1 MVKKIMITGGCGF
14 IGTQVIKK
22 LLTSEEALEIYVID
36 NLSTGYYS
44 SSLFRNVHFFW
55 GDIRDERSKKYIN
68 DVAPDYMIH
77 LAAQISVEGSVNN
90 PLNDAAVNI
99 MGSLNII
106 DACRRIPNFQNFVFA
121 SSAAVYGNNINI
133 PLKEQELNFPT
144 SPYGQSKS
152 VIEDYLALY
161 HKLYN
166 FPYTTLRFANVYGHK
181 RKGEDV
187 ISIFYKNLVAGK
199 TPHVFG
205 DGYQTRDYIYID
217 DIANALVTALDIK
230 RNTCFNVSTNE
241 KTTIIQVL
249 NYLNLILGTNVQP
262 ELLPPRLG
270 DLRDS
275 MLSNEKI
282 LLETNWRP
290 EFDLYEGLAIMH
302 QKELKKDGI
311 V

>member
-22 LLTSEEALEIYVID
+22 LLTSEEELEIYVID

-44 SSLFRNVHFFW
+44 SSLFRDIHFFW
-55 GDIRDERSKKYIN
+55 GDIRDERSKEYIY

-77 LAAQISVEGSVNN
+77 LAAQTSVEDAVNN

-99 MGSLNII
+99 MGSLKII
-106 DACRRIPNFQNFVFA
+106 DACRKIPNFQNFVFA
-121 SSAAVYGNNINI
+121 SSAAVYGENINS
-133 PLKEQELNFPT
+133 PLKEEELNFPT
-144 SPYGQSKS
+144 SPYGQSKL
-152 VIEDYLALY
+152 VIEDYLGLY
-161 HKLYN
+161 LKLYN

-181 RKGEDV
+181 ERGADV

-217 DIANALVTALDIK
+217 DIANAVVTALDIK
-230 RNTCFNVSTNE
+230 KNTCFNVSTNE
-241 KTTIIQVL
+241 QTTIIQVL
-249 NYLNLILGTNVQP
+249 NYLNLILGTNVKP
-262 ELLPPRLG
+262 ELLLPRLG
-270 DLRDS
+270 DIKNS

-282 LLETNWRP
+282 LLETNWSP

-302 QKELKKDGI
+302 QKELNKDGI